1 MTGRSF
7 CRILAAALLAL
18 PPVLFDVV
26 VRACT
31 PALKE
36 TISVDGSSLP
46 TGLRIDVFGVTPFLV
61 NTTSAAVE
69 ISVAGSGA
77 TVGVGA
83 RSRAPI
89 PIAWHDDR
97 VSPWDSTRTGLV
109 KTHDGLWPVRITRVW
124 APDANFHGCE
134 VAWDGERKEAW
145 GALQVGAGAAATLA
159 AIVFLWRRRR
169 TT

>member
-1 MTGRSF
+1 MTGR
-7 CRILAAALLAL
+7 L
-18 PPVLFDVV
+18 DVV
-26 VRACT
+26 VRACS

-46 TGLRIDVFGVTPFLV
+46 TGVRIDVFGVTPFLV

-69 ISVAGSGA
+69 ISVAGSEA
-77 TVGVGA
+77 VVGVGP

-89 PIAWHDDR
+89 PIAWRDG
-97 VSPWDSTRTGLV
+97 PEIRTAQL
-109 KTHDGLWPVRITRVW
+109 KTPGGLWPVRITRMW
-124 APDANFHGCE
+124 APDYRSCE
-134 VAWDGERKEAW
+134 VARDAERKEAW
-145 GALQVGAGAAATLA
+145 GGLQLGAGAAAILA

>member
-1 MTGRSF
+1 MTGR
-7 CRILAAALLAL
+7 L
-18 PPVLFDVV
+18 DVV
-26 VRACT
+26 VRACS

-46 TGLRIDVFGVTPFLV
+46 TGVRIDVFGVTPFLV

-69 ISVAGSGA
+69 ISVAGSEA
-77 TVGVGA
+77 VVGVGP

-97 VSPWDSTRTGLV
+97 VSPWDSSRAALV
-109 KTHDGLWPVRITRVW
+109 KTLDGLWPVRITRMW
-124 APDANFHGCE
+124 APDYRSCE
-134 VAWDGERKEAW
+134 VARDAERKEAW
-145 GALQVGAGAAATLA
+145 GGLQLGAGAAAILA